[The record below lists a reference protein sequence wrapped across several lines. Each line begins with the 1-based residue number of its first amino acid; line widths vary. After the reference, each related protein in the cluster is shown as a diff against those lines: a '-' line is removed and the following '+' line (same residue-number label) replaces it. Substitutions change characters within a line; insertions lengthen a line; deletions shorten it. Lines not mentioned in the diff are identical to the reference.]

1 MSSADQRFRS
11 RFAEARRKSGTSLA
25 VLAAATFVSRGWI
38 NNVEAGRRWPSREWV
53 EQADRVL
60 GAGYTLVDAW
70 DAAERERG
78 TAAETTALLNDVNRE
93 TQLLLA
99 SRPDAVDLDQI
110 NERVTELS
118 VAYLANPA
126 RPMLEQGRL
135 LRHELT
141 RRLISG
147 AIRPGELTDLYVALG
162 RVCGILTYA
171 ALDLGSPTT
180 AASHADLAW
189 QMAELAGDGEL
200 KAWVR
205 GTQSLL
211 ARFEKNFVLA
221 TEYVSDGLQYAGPG
235 TSTVRL
241 LSGAAQCAAN
251 GGDSQAAIKLIE
263 KARKAREVSGDD
275 SVSGLFTF
283 SPAKLE
289 YYTASSLM
297 WLPDPAALQI
307 AETSAISAI
316 ETWAHEPRETRS
328 LDDEALAHVYLAT
341 ARLKLGEVDG
351 AMEAVHPIINLPE
364 ERQISWI
371 RKRIGELGPL
381 LEDDRFG
388 SSPTA
393 ADAREM
399 LRAYA

>member
-1 MSSADQRFRS
+1 MTSANQRFRS
-11 RFAEARRKSGTSLA
+11 VLAEARRKSGTSLA
-25 VLAAATFVSRGWI
+25 VLAAATFASRGWI

-60 GAGYTLVDAW
+60 GAGYRLAEAW

-78 TAAETTALLNDVNRE
+78 HAAETEALLKDAERE

-99 SRPDAVDLDQI
+99 SQPDAVELDRI
-110 NERVTELS
+110 NESVAALS
-118 VAYLANPA
+118 VSYLANPA

-141 RRLISG
+141 RRLTSG
-147 AIRPGELTDLYVALG
+147 AVRPGELSDLYVALG
-162 RVCGILTYA
+162 RVSGVLTYA

-189 QMAELAGDGEL
+189 RMAEIAGDNEL

-211 ARFEKNFVLA
+211 SRFEKNYVLA
-221 TEYVSDGLQYAGPG
+221 AEYISDGLKYSGAG
-235 TSTVRL
+235 TSDVRL
-241 LSGAAQCAAN
+241 LCGAAQCAAH
-251 GGDSQAAIKLIE
+251 GGDAKTAIRLIQ
-263 KARKAREVSGDD
+263 KARAARETARAD
-275 SVSGLFTF
+275 SVSGLFAF

-297 WLPDPAALQI
+297 WVTDEDALQI
-307 AETSAISAI
+307 AEASALSAISMWEN
-316 ETWAHEPRETRS
+316 ETAETRS
-328 LDDEALAHVYLAT
+328 LDDEALTHVYLAT
-341 ARLKLGEVDG
+341 ARLRLGEVAG
-351 AMEAVHPIINLPE
+351 AMEAVKPIIELPE

-371 RKRIGELGPL
+371 RKRVGELEPL
-381 LEDDRFG
+381 LADGRY
-388 SSPTA
+388 SNSVAA
-393 ADAREM
+393 ADAREI
-399 LRAYA
+399 LKAYR